1 MRGVPHR
8 LKCFCFTI
16 MIFIA
21 PAAHLRGI
29 VRCVT
34 HLYVRGTGQLYT
46 TTTKILFP
54 IDTNTGKNTLLTLRE
69 KYAPLYGNNHV

>member
-1 MRGVPHR
+1 MSGTPHW
-8 LKCFCFTI
+8 LNSFCPAI

-46 TTTKILFP
+46 TTTKILLSVVP
-54 IDTNTGKNTLLTLRE
+54 DVPQGIRNSK
-69 KYAPLYGNNHV
+69 